1 MESGRKAGIG
11 RLVGCALKNRRP
23 VFLVSLVC
31 SLVGNVGC
39 AVSPSYGTMGLCRA
53 ITAFFISPASAIGSA
68 VVAETFFKKERARY
82 MGVWTT
88 MVTLG
93 VPMAPFIFGFVA
105 VRVGYRW
112 IFSQTNGVQLLLYFL
127 VGRETLY
134 LRRAAAAASLRPLA
148 FVARPCVLLPAVGYA
163 MVFLWANIMMSVET
177 GQLFPENFGLNPQ
190 QVGLQNISII
200 VGSLLGEQI
209 GGFLS
214 DWWMWRRHAKVGS
227 SSDGQGADKAA
238 RSPQPEFRL
247 WLGYPGHLLTICGVV
262 VYFVQIERAGTFWNI
277 TPDVGMAIA
286 AGGNQIVT
294 TVMTTYAVDCYR
306 EDAAGVGVFFNFVRQ
321 TWGFIGPFW
330 FPDPIQ
336 RTGFRASAGIAAAMI
351 VAVSMVPTAVVQW
364 RRSRWRQD

>member
-1 MESGRKAGIG
+1 LLSFCRIDPTPL
-11 RLVGCALKNRRP
+11 RLRD
-23 VFLVSLVC
+23 
-31 SLVGNVGC
+31 
-39 AVSPSYGTMGLCRA
+39 
-53 ITAFFISPASAIGSA
+53 
-68 VVAETFFKKERARY
+68 
-82 MGVWTT
+82 
-88 MVTLG
+88 
-93 VPMAPFIFGFVA
+93 FV
-105 VRVGYRW
+105 
-112 IFSQTNGVQLLLYFL
+112 Q
-127 VGRETLY
+127 
-134 LRRAAAAASLRPLA
+134 PLA